1 VGIRDEMA
9 EDKYLEVYAA
19 FRIINMSLLLCAM
32 VGLSRTSYNET
43 GNCNDSS
50 YQL

>member
-1 VGIRDEMA
+1 VGIL
-9 EDKYLEVYAA
+9 DKMVENEYLFLYAA

-32 VGLSRTSYNET
+32 VGLSRTSFEKT